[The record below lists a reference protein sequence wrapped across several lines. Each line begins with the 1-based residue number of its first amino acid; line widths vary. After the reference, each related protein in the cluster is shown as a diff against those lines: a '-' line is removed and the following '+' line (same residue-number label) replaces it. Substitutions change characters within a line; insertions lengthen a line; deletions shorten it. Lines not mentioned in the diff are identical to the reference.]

1 MRSTSR
7 VVLCAAFAAG
17 PLLLAAGCGE
27 QADGARTTLVDIQ
40 PTSYVLQDP
49 VTTTTTTT
57 TVPGAAPEG
66 GADGEI
72 SPVEQ
77 QYTIQSGDAIFKIA
91 NMFGIEPQALVDYN
105 GWEDGFDHFLLPGTV
120 ILIPPNAKI
129 VTAGSG
135 GGSGGSGG
143 GGESDPADEAADP
156 GDSAPASGCL
166 HTIVAGE
173 NPSKVADKY
182 GITLDQ
188 LRAANANNSAI
199 NTFVVGQQ
207 LLITPEGKCPD
218 Q

>member
-17 PLLLAAGCGE
+17 PLLLATGCGE

-66 GADGEI
+66 GAEGEI

-77 QYTIQSGDAIFKIA
+77 QYTIQGGDAIFKIA
-91 NMFGIEPQALVDYN
+91 NLFGIEPQALVDYN

-129 VTAGSG
+129 PAAG
-135 GGSGGSGG
+135 GGSDSGSEGDA
-143 GGESDPADEAADP
+143 EADPADDAADQ

-166 HTIVAGE
+166 HTIEAGE
-173 NPSKVADKY
+173 NPTKVADKY

-188 LRAANANNSAI
+188 LRAANANNAAI
-199 NTFVVGQQ
+199 NSFVAGQQ
-207 LLITPEGKCPD
+207 LLIPPEGDCPD
-218 Q
+218 